1 MKLKNILIAGIL
13 LGGNSLA
20 SADERTFGDGTLPE
34 FLRQYDV
41 NEDGIIDEE
50 ERQAIKE
57 TRRDARDEH
66 RAEIDTDGDGKI
78 SHDEREAA
86 REAIRAKIAEKRTEK
101 FGNIAGEDGV
111 LSLEEFA
118 ALPPLA
124 RASEGRVASI
134 FARLDD
140 DESGDVSL
148 VEFNARLRKYG
159 NPLLPGIGIG
169 NGDSNGN
176 GNGNGNG
183 DDAGDDDALPITPP
197 ELPIGGLR

>member
-1 MKLKNILIAGIL
+1 MKLKNILIVGTL
-13 LGGNSLA
+13 LGGASLA
-20 SADERTFGDGTLPE
+20 HADERTFGDGTLPE

-41 NEDGIIDEE
+41 NEDGFIDEE
-50 ERQAIKE
+50 ERQAIKD
-57 TRRDARDEH
+57 TRKDARDQR

-101 FGNIAGEDGV
+101 FSNIAGEDGV

-118 ALPPLA
+118 TLPPLA
-124 RASEGRVASI
+124 RASKGRVASI

-148 VEFNARLRKYG
+148 EEFNARLRKYG
-159 NPLLPGIGIG
+159 NPLLPG
-169 NGDSNGN
+169 NGN
-176 GNGNGNG
+176 
-183 DDAGDDDALPITPP
+183 DDARPIAPP